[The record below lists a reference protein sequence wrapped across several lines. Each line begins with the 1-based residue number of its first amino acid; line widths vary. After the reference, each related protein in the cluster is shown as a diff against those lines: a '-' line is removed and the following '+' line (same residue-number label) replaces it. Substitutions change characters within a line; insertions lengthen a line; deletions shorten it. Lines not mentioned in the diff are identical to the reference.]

1 MVSQSMTPEG
11 FSEKLLSW
19 HQQHG
24 RKHLPWQQNNNAYRI
39 WVSEI
44 MLQQTQVITVIE
56 YYQRFIQRFPDMQS
70 LAAASLDEVLHLWA
84 GLGYYSRARNLHRCA
99 QQVVNQYQG
108 QLPVQNLQAMEQL
121 PGIGP
126 STAAAICA
134 FSTGQ
139 RAVILDGN
147 VKRVVARYFAIRGWP
162 GRAHVSRELW
172 KRADELTPHQKLE
185 SYTQAIMD
193 LGATICTP
201 RKPVCHVC
209 PVAAD
214 CQARKLNLIAQ
225 LPEPKPRKN
234 LPEKHRFALVL
245 QDSQQRLLLEKR
257 PDSGIW
263 SGLWSLPEFEC
274 LETLQQWLKQEH
286 PEAIYQEGSAEPM
299 KHTFSHYR
307 LMLQPIMAGLPQLVH
322 CIAEPASPVFHRHT
336 ALGWYDPA
344 QPASIGLAAP
354 VTRLVKYLSKSGVN
368 S

>member
-1 MVSQSMTPEG
+1 MISEG
-11 FSEKLLSW
+11 FSEKLLQW

-24 RKHLPWQQNNNAYRI
+24 RKHLPWQQNKNPYYI

-56 YYQRFIQRFPDMQS
+56 YYQRFMQRFPSLPS
-70 LAAASLDEVLHLWA
+70 LADASLDEVLHLWA

-99 QQVVNQYQG
+99 QQVVAQHQG
-108 QLPVQNLQAMEQL
+108 QLPVDDLQAMQQL

-147 VKRVVARYFAIRGWP
+147 VKRVVSRYFAVPGWP
-162 GRAHVSRELW
+162 GQTHVSRELW
-172 KRADELTPHQKLE
+172 QKADQLTPHQQLE
-185 SYTQAIMD
+185 DYTQAIMD

-201 RKPVCHVC
+201 RKPVCNLC
-209 PVAAD
+209 PVAAA
-214 CQARKLNLIAQ
+214 CQARQLNLTGQ
-225 LPEPKPRKN
+225 LPEPRPKKI

-245 QDSQQRLLLEKR
+245 LDIQQRIRLEQR

-263 SGLWSLPEFEC
+263 GGLWSLPEFEN
-274 LETLQQWLKQEH
+274 LEALHQWLRQQH
-286 PEAIYQEGSAEPM
+286 PTAICQTDQAEPM

-307 LMLQPIMAGLPQLVH
+307 LILQPILARLP
-322 CIAEPASPVFHRHT
+322 EPTYNVTEPQPEAFNAPIQP
-336 ALGWYDPA
+336 LNWYDP
-344 QPASIGLAAP
+344 QNPVNIGLAAP
-354 VTRLVKYLSKSGVN
+354 VTGLIKSLSKSGVN
-368 S
+368 Q